1 MWNHIFNFKIIHC
14 CTNSTNYKLELLIL
28 ECSLIRNLKSF
39 SFKSSRERDGIW
51 ESERGGETN
60 HDTTSLS
67 TSWMA
72 DLEKESRINVFVMAE
87 IYGETKHCLVTVRSH
102 QKLYPCHPISQIEAK
117 KRNTQP
123 LQTQTQH
130 TKSEGGEGIF
140 HQVQL
145 INITSGISFWEVIN
159 TSNRT
164 FFMPKTISEVY
175 NISPRA

>member
-1 MWNHIFNFKIIHC
+1 ME
-14 CTNSTNYKLELLIL
+14 Y
-28 ECSLIRNLKSF
+28 
-39 SFKSSRERDGIW
+39 ER

-102 QKLYPCHPISQIEAK
+102 QKLYPCNPISQIEAK

-145 INITSGISFWEVIN
+145 INITSGISF
-159 TSNRT
+159 
-164 FFMPKTISEVY
+164 
-175 NISPRA
+175 